1 MPTSMPI
8 PYRGQK
14 GFLVYVKERM
24 PQLYARIKDKIP
36 AGPLSGLGLVDP
48 TTSAPQTAA
57 PTDWA
62 TLIQNV
68 ANTAAQV
75 YLTKEQID
83 AQNKILNLQLSR
95 AQQGLAP
102 LDLDPSIYGLP
113 SAGVSVGITPDVKK
127 MLIFGG
133 IGIAAVFLLTRR

>member
-1 MPTSMPI
+1 MPI

-14 GFLVYVKERM
+14 GFLIYVKERM
-24 PQLYARIKDKIP
+24 PDLYARIKDKVP
-36 AGPLSGLGLVDP
+36 TGNALAGLGLVDP
-48 TTSAPQTAA
+48 TSTATQTAA

-62 TLIQNV
+62 TMIQNI

-75 YLTKEQID
+75 YLTKEQIQ

-113 SAGVSVGITPDVKK
+113 SAGVTVGMSPDMKK

-133 IGIAAVFLLTRR
+133 LGLAAVFLLSRR